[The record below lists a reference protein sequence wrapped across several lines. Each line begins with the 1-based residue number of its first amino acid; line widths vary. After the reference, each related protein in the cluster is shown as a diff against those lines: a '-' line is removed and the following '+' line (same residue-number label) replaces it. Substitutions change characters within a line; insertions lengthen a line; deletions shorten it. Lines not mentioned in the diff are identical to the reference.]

1 MLCRREG
8 ARVNL
13 LESLGLSCPVVQAGM
28 GGGVAGGELAGA
40 VSAAGA
46 LGTVGLTDVHSF
58 AAELRRATAL
68 AGKQP
73 VAANL
78 LVPFVRQA
86 HIDACI
92 AGGAA
97 VVVLHDGFPA
107 RWIAALRAASIPV
120 FATVGTAA
128 QARKALSAGADGLVA
143 QGVEAGG
150 HLMAERPLAVTL
162 PEVLDAADGAP
173 VLAAGGVVD
182 AADVRALLA
191 AGAAGAVAGTRFLLT
206 EESRAH
212 PDYKRRVLDADRTL
226 RTLVFG
232 IAWPL
237 PHRVVPNAITDR
249 WCARND
255 LGPLAVRGLNRVGA
269 PLARLMPLNALDTM
283 VSLQRV
289 AVPLYTPALPLAG
302 MDAAMVDRS
311 ALYAGETIHRI
322 HDIVPAAQAVAQLAP

>member
-1 MLCRREG
+1 
-8 ARVNL
+8 VNL
-13 LESLGLSCPVVQAGM
+13 LESLRLTYPVVQAGM

-46 LGTVGLTDVHSF
+46 LGTVGITEAHNF
-58 AAELRRATAL
+58 AADLRRATAL

-78 LVPFVRQA
+78 LVPFVRRA

-92 AGGAA
+92 ANGVAL
-97 VVVLHDGFPA
+97 VVLHDGFPR
-107 RWIAALRAASIPV
+107 RWIAALRAASIRV
-120 FATVGTAA
+120 FCTVGTAA
-128 QARKALSAGADGLVA
+128 QARTALAAGADGLVA
-143 QGVEAGG
+143 QGIEAGG
-150 HLMAERPLAVTL
+150 HLMAARPLAVTL
-162 PEVLDAADGAP
+162 PEVLEAADEAP
-173 VLAAGGVVD
+173 VLAAGGVAD
-182 AADVRALLA
+182 ADDVRALLA
-191 AGAAGAVAGTRFLLT
+191 AGAVGAVAGTRFLLT

-212 PDYKRRVLDADRTL
+212 PAYKQRALDAERTI

-232 IAWPL
+232 MGWPL

-249 WCARND
+249 WCTRNE
-255 LGPLAVRGLNRVGA
+255 LGPLMVRGLNRVGA
-269 PLARLMPLNALDTM
+269 PLSRLLPLSAAGTI

-289 AVPLYTPALPLAG
+289 AVPLYTPALPLIG

-322 HDIVPAAQAVAQLAP
+322 HDIVPAAEAVARLAP